1 MAAAGCLL
9 SRLEEFFAMRE
20 VYLDNSATTQVLPEV
35 AALMHKIHTGTY
47 GNPSSPHRKG
57 VEAEKVKRRA
67 RRTLADACS
76 VKEGEIYFTSG
87 GTEANNLAVMGV
99 ARRLRRRGLHLVT
112 TQVEHPSVLYAC
124 RLLEQEGFTLTY
136 LPVDRDGVVSPAVV
150 AEAVRPDTLLVSV
163 MHVNNEVGAIQPV
176 AEIGGLI
183 KKKNSGTLFHV
194 DAVQSFG
201 KLPVQPMLWQAD
213 LVTFSAHKLHGPK
226 GIGALYKRQGVHLEP
241 LFHGGGQ
248 EDGLRPGTENMAGI
262 GGFAE
267 AVRLAMASLP
277 AHAATLS
284 RLKESL
290 LTGMLA
296 SIPDISCNSPKE
308 GAPHILN
315 VTVAGMRG
323 EVLVHALEEEG
334 VYLSTGSACHSRRP
348 ELSHVLLAMG
358 RREKEVEAALRF
370 SFSQI
375 NTEEELA
382 YALEKLRVAVLSI
395 RKATRR

>member
-1 MAAAGCLL
+1 
-9 SRLEEFFAMRE
+9 MRE
-20 VYLDNSATTQVLPEV
+20 VYLDNSATTPVLPEV
-35 AALMHKIHTGTY
+35 AAVMHRIHTGTY
-47 GNPSSPHRKG
+47 GNPSSLHRMG
-57 VEAEKVKRRA
+57 VEAERIKRRA
-67 RRTLADACS
+67 RSTLADACN
-76 VKEGEIYFTSG
+76 VRETEIYFTSG
-87 GTEANNLAVMGV
+87 GTEANNLAVIGV

-112 TQVEHPSVLYAC
+112 TQVEHASVLYAY

-136 LPVDRDGVVSPAVV
+136 LPVGRDGVVSPALV
-150 AEAVRPDTLLVSV
+150 AAAVRPDTLLVSV

-176 AEIGGLI
+176 AEIGELI
-183 KKKNSGTLFHV
+183 KKKNSETLFHV

-201 KLPVQPMLWQAD
+201 KLPIQPTLWQAD

-226 GIGALYKRQGVHLEP
+226 GVGALYKRQGILMDP

-267 AVRLAMASLP
+267 AARLAMASLS
-277 AHAATLS
+277 AHAADLS
-284 RLKESL
+284 KLKKNFSS
-290 LTGMLA
+290 GILA
-296 SIPDISCNSPKE
+296 EIPDTSFNSTEE

-315 VTVAGMRG
+315 IAVAGMRG

-334 VYLSTGSACHSRRP
+334 IYISTGAACHSQRP

-358 RREKEVEAALRF
+358 RKEKEVEAALRF
-370 SFSQI
+370 SFSPL

-395 RKATRR
+395 RKVTRR